1 MAKREEDLGEK
12 RGSVPPL
19 MTLWP
24 TAAST
29 PPPAQGLLSF
39 SCLGSARLSF
49 HPPIPIPVGLRPAY
63 PGLSL
68 HPLLPAWKDTLKPP
82 LLPPPQIPENKCP
95 EWGVNCLQPQGGL

>member
-19 MTLWP
+19 MALWP
-24 TAAST
+24 TVAST
-29 PPPAQGLLSF
+29 PPTPPPPAVSLPQAQGLLSF
-39 SCLGSARLSF
+39 SCPGSARLSF

-68 HPLLPAWKDTLKPP
+68 HPLLPAWKDALKPP
-82 LLPPPQIPENKCP
+82 SASPSPDSRE
-95 EWGVNCLQPQGGL
+95 